1 MSEYVVSVD
10 LGGTRIR
17 AALIDKKLQIVER
30 KETLTLAQEGLE
42 PTVGRIKALLREVFP
57 SDPNKVSRIGI
68 SAPSAVNPELG
79 TVVAPPNLP
88 GWHHVPLVK
97 IIEDEFDTP
106 TYLGNDANV
115 AALAEAAVGAAQ
127 GYKHSIYLTIS
138 TGIGSGMIIDGRL
151 LTGDTGLAAEAGH
164 IIILTENEHVS
175 SLELEA
181 AGPALA
187 RKARARLQA
196 GEQSLLRE
204 MCKDVINDVDA
215 RMVGDAALRGD
226 ELAVSIVQ
234 RAGYII
240 GLGIVSL
247 LHIFNPQVVVIGGGV
262 TNVGDLLFDPINE
275 TVRKHA
281 LDESYWKDLII
292 VRSTISEDVSLLG
305 AAALAF
311 TGGGVESITN
321 LVEKLGLA

>member
-17 AALIDKKLQIVER
+17 AALVNDKLQLIER
-30 KETLTLAQEGLE
+30 KETLTLAHEGLE
-42 PTVGRIKALLREVFP
+42 PTIARIKGLIREVFP
-57 SDPNKVSRIGI
+57 SNPDLVTRIGI
-68 SAPSAVNPELG
+68 SAPSAVNPTLG

-88 GWHHVPLVK
+88 GWHNVPLARM
-97 IIEDEFDTP
+97 IAEEFDTT

-127 GYKHSIYLTIS
+127 GYLHSIYLTIS
-138 TGIGSGMIIDGRL
+138 TGIGSGMIVDGHL
-151 LTGDTGLAAEAGH
+151 LTGDTGMAGEAGH
-164 IIILTENEHVS
+164 IIILTENGKVS

-187 RKARARLQA
+187 RQARARLQM
-196 GEQSLLRE
+196 GEESVLRD
-204 MCKDVINDVDA
+204 MSNNLIDMVDA
-215 RMVGDAALRGD
+215 RMVGQAALQGD
-226 ELAVSIVQ
+226 NLAVSIVQ

-247 LHIFNPQVVVIGGGV
+247 LHVFNPQVVVIGGGV
-262 TNVGDLLFDPINE
+262 TNVGDLLFDPIKE
-275 TVRKHA
+275 TVQKHA
-281 LDESYWKDLII
+281 LDRAYWENLQI
-292 VRSTISEDVSLLG
+292 VHSAISEDVSLLG

-311 TGGGVESITN
+311 TGGGVEDITKV
-321 LVEKLGLA
+321 VEHLGLR

>member
-1 MSEYVVSVD
+1 MSQYVISVD

-17 AALIDKKLQIVER
+17 AALVNEQLHLIER

-42 PTVGRIKALLREVFP
+42 PTIGRIKSIIQDVFP
-57 SDPNKVSRIGI
+57 EDRSLVSRIGI
-68 SAPSAVNPELG
+68 SAPSAVNTEER

-88 GWHHVPLVK
+88 GWHEVPLAQ
-97 IIEDEFDTP
+97 IIEDEFDIP

-115 AALAEAAVGAAQ
+115 AALAEAALGAAQ

-138 TGIGSGMIIDGRL
+138 TGIGSGMIVDGIL
-151 LTGDTGLAAEAGH
+151 LTGATGLAAEAGH
-164 IIILTENEHVS
+164 VIILTENGKVS

-187 RKARARLQA
+187 RQARAAIEA
-196 GEQSLLRE
+196 GESSVMQELSGGDL
-204 MCKDVINDVDA
+204 NAVDA
-215 RMVGDAALRGD
+215 RMVGIAALQGD
-226 ELAVSIVQ
+226 DLAVRIIK

-240 GLGIVSL
+240 GLGVTSL
-247 LHIFNPQVVVIGGGV
+247 LHIFNPQAVVIGGGV
-262 TNVGDLLFDPINE
+262 TNVGDLLMDEIRA

-281 LDESYWKDLII
+281 LDRTYWEDLII
-292 VRSTISEDVSLLG
+292 VQSSISEDVSLFG

-311 TGGGVESITN
+311 TAGGMESITDFVTH
-321 LVEKLGLA
+321 LRLK

>member
-17 AALIDKKLQIVER
+17 AALMDEKLRIIDR
-30 KETLTLAQEGLE
+30 KETLTLAHEGLE
-42 PTVGRIKALLREVFP
+42 PTLGRMKSLIREVFP
-57 SDPNKVSRIGI
+57 SDASLVSRIGI
-68 SAPSAVNPELG
+68 SAPSAVNPTLG

-88 GWHHVPLVK
+88 GWHNVPLAK
-97 IIEDEFDTP
+97 IIEDEFETT

-127 GYKHSIYLTIS
+127 GYQHSIYITIS
-138 TGIGSGMIIDGRL
+138 TGIGSGMIVDDHL
-151 LTGDTGLAAEAGH
+151 LTGATGLAAEAGH
-164 IIILTENEHVS
+164 IIMLTEGDEVS

-187 RKARARLQA
+187 RKARARMED
-196 GEQSLLRE
+196 GEESIMRE
-204 MCKDVINDVDA
+204 MCGGLLEIVDGK
-215 RMVGDAALRGD
+215 MVGKAAMQGD
-226 ELAVSIVQ
+226 PLAVSIIQ

-247 LHIFNPQVVVIGGGV
+247 LHVFNPEVVVLGGGV
-262 TNVGDLLFDPINE
+262 TAVGDLLFDPIRE
-275 TVRKHA
+275 TIQQHA
-281 LDESYWKDLII
+281 LDRSYWENLQI
-292 VRSTISEDVSLLG
+292 VHSAISEDVSLIG

-311 TGGGVESITN
+311 TGGGVENITT
-321 LVEKLGLA
+321 VMEQLGLR